1 KDGEVGIADITAL
14 SVLLLEG
21 TVVTDADML
30 YRADM
35 NSDGEVGIAD
45 VTALI
50 TVLLGQDTETE
61 E

>member
-1 KDGEVGIADITAL
+1 
-14 SVLLLEG
+14 
-21 TVVTDADML
+21 ML

-45 VTALI
+45 VTSLI